1 MRIGVDFDNT
11 IADYDEAFVAAA
23 RGEGLLAN
31 GLAGGKTAVRAA
43 LRALDGGEERWMRL
57 QGQVYGALMPQARL
71 IEGFLGFLERS
82 RQAGVPVHIVS
93 HKTEF
98 GHFDAARISLRDAA
112 RRWMADQGVVGTRGL
127 PPESVVFEGTRREKI
142 ARIRSLGCTHFV
154 DDLEE
159 VFRDPD
165 FPPPVARFL
174 LSRGGGALPV
184 GPFRACR
191 SWDEISDA
199 VFA

>member
-1 MRIGVDFDNT
+1 
-11 IADYDEAFVAAA
+11 
-23 RGEGLLAN
+23 
-31 GLAGGKTAVRAA
+31 
-43 LRALDGGEERWMRL
+43 MRL

-71 IEGFLGFLERS
+71 IDGVLGFLDRC

-93 HKTEF
+93 HKSEY
-98 GHFDAARISLRDAA
+98 GHFDAARVSLRDAA
-112 RRWMADQGVVGTRGL
+112 RRWMAAQGVVGARGL
-127 PPESVVFEGTRREKI
+127 PPDRVFFEGTRREKI

-165 FPPPVARFL
+165 FPHSVARFL
-174 LSRGGGALPV
+174 LSRGVGPLPA

-191 SWDEISDA
+191 SWDEIRDA